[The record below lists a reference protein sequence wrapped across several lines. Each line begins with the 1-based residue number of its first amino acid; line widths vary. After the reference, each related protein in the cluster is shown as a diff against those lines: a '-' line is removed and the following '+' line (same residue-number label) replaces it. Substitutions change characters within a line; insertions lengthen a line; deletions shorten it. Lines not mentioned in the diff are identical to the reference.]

1 MAASAQHLALIGAK
15 VGEPGR
21 ALKYEAEMCDRI
33 RDMAQQG
40 MFPEE
45 WCGPLGVTLETMRLW
60 GHKHPEFR
68 DALIISRHLL
78 NAYWSAKA
86 RRSVDSPNINQ
97 TVLVTILKGR
107 FNEFYGN
114 NPANIWHFLHSEDG
128 SWGPAT
134 ADAPKGAGAGLNMQI
149 GEEAEV
155 QAKLALLRARREAEA
170 KE

>member
-1 MAASAQHLALIGAK
+1 MAASAQHLAVIGAK
-15 VGEPGR
+15 LGEPSR
-21 ALKYEAEMCDRI
+21 NLKYDPSMCDQI

-60 GHKHPEFR
+60 GHAHSEFR

-78 NAYWSAKA
+78 NAFWSAKA
-86 RRSVDSPNINQ
+86 RKSIDAPGINQ
-97 TVLVTILKGR
+97 AVLITVLKGR

-128 SWGPAT
+128 SWRAAA
-134 ADAPKGAGAGLNMQI
+134 ADAPAATGAGLNMQI
-149 GEEAEV
+149 GTEDEV
-155 QAKLALLRARREAEA
+155 QTKLALLKARREAEGKA
-170 KE
+170 